1 MVRAGVLRLE
11 VMFTLPC
18 AVYTRKSSEEGLDQ
32 DFNSLDAQREA
43 CEAFI
48 LSQKTQGWK
57 RAGCYDDGG
66 FSGGNVDRPG
76 LQRLLADIRAKRIKV
91 VVVYKVDRLTRSLAD
106 FAKMVELFDAHEVS
120 FVSVTQQ
127 FNTTTSM
134 GRLTLNVLLSFAQFE
149 REVTGER
156 IRDKIAASKR
166 KGMWMGGFAP
176 IGYVPHERTLA
187 VDEPRAQRVRDIF
200 DLYLRLGSVRHLK
213 LELDARGWKT
223 PEREGKRPGG
233 GRSFSRGHLY
243 RLLSNPIYVGEISH
257 KGVVHPGQHQAI
269 VARHVWEAVQ
279 AGLAENAQGHSE
291 RIDAVDPS
299 LLAGLLQDDR
309 GRPLRPTHAKKGS
322 KRYRYYYAQTASE
335 DDESTL
341 RIPAQELEK
350 AVVGELIRFLR
361 DEPRLLAAVPS
372 LGATETRALFVSAA
386 SRARLLEGSH
396 AADRIRT
403 VRELVSHVVVG
414 KMSLEIG
421 VRESGLRDVQ
431 TPQARVF
438 AITFAAQLKRGNH
451 ATRLVVRGATTEARV
466 PDAGLVALLAR
477 SNRWFRALLSGR
489 HDSIMALAKVER
501 QAGRDITRTIYLAF
515 LAPDIVER
523 FVRGEQPIGLGVRRL
538 MAMSPLPMD
547 WGEQRRA
554 LGLT

>member
-1 MVRAGVLRLE
+1 MIA
-11 VMFTLPC
+11 LPC

-32 DFNSLDAQREA
+32 NFNSLDAQREA

-76 LQRLLADIRAKRIKV
+76 LQRLLADIRSKRIKV

-106 FAKMVELFDAHEVS
+106 FAKMVELFDSHEVS

-200 DLYLRLGSVRHLK
+200 DLYLRLGCVRRLK

-243 RLLSNPIYVGEISH
+243 RLLSSPIYVGEISH

-269 VARHVWEAVQ
+269 VAREVWEAVQ
-279 AGLAENAQGHSE
+279 ARLAENAQGHSE
-291 RIDAVDPS
+291 RIDAVHPS
-299 LLAGLLQDDR
+299 LLAGLLQDER
-309 GRPLRPTHAKKGS
+309 GQALRPTHAKKGS
-322 KRYRYYYAQTASE
+322 KRYRYYYAHTASE
-335 DDESTL
+335 ADESTL

-350 AVVGELIRFLR
+350 AVVAELTRFLR
-361 DEPRLLAAVPS
+361 DEPRLVAAVPS
-372 LGATETRALFVSAA
+372 PGATETRALFVSAA

-414 KMSLEIG
+414 KTSLEIG
-421 VRESGLRDVQ
+421 VRESGLREIQ
-431 TPQARVF
+431 PSAQERVF
-438 AITFAAQLKRGNH
+438 SITFAAQLKRGNH
-451 ATRLVVRGATTEARV
+451 ATRLVVRGATTEAKA

-477 SNRWFRALLSGR
+477 ANRWFGALLSGR
-489 HDSIMALAKVER
+489 YDSIMALANAER